1 MIVLRK
7 LFPALPHWTRP
18 EHPVMRYQ
26 MGVRAPLSRRGKYLR
41 ALGVVAAVAALIGLG
56 VLSATSLGTRDAG
69 SYTVETINNILYT
82 PLVLLQILLSVAAL
96 LVTVGTISREQ
107 QLQHWDNL
115 RATPAGT
122 ELLLRTR
129 WFSVFMR
136 LRLML
141 TLVMIG
147 RLVLL
152 GFLLYDLTSFQG
164 RYIDLL
170 INGVVPEVSVLVA
183 VLLVALTMTAAVLLP
198 ITSIGFDAAVGL
210 LVATSVQQRT
220 YSTIIQLVLIFMRIA
235 IVGGLSL
242 LVTAYLG
249 GATDISEPVAWLGV
263 FGQAAVGD
271 WGLTQLY
278 LGRAGEIWTTVPYS
292 ILIGL
297 LLVAFC
303 FVQAWAADMVLNL
316 AVRRAQRRG

>member
-1 MIVLRK
+1 MTLLRK
-7 LFPALPHWTRP
+7 LFPALPVWTSA
-18 EHPVMRYQ
+18 EHPLMRYQ
-26 MGVRAPLSRRGKYLR
+26 MGAPIPLSRRSRYLR
-41 ALGVVAAVAALIGLG
+41 ALGVIIAVAALVGLG

-69 SYTVETINNILYT
+69 SYSVETINNILYT

-115 RATPAGT
+115 RATPAGA

-129 WFSVFMR
+129 WFSVFRR
-136 LRLML
+136 LQLML

-147 RLVLL
+147 RFVLL
-152 GFLLYDLTSFQG
+152 ACMLYDLTSFQG

-183 VLLVALTMTAAVLLP
+183 VLLVALLMTAAVLLP
-198 ITSIGFDAAVGL
+198 IISVGFDAAVGL
-210 LVATSVQQRT
+210 LVATTVQQRT
-220 YSTIIQLVLIFMRIA
+220 YSAIIQLLLIFLRIG
-235 IVGGLSL
+235 IIGGFSL
-242 LVTAYLG
+242 LVTAYLSG
-249 GATDISEPVAWLGV
+249 GTEISEPVAWLGV

-292 ILIGL
+292 VLIGL
-297 LLVAFC
+297 LLVGFC
-303 FVQAWAADMVLNL
+303 FVQAWGADVLLNL
-316 AVRRAQRRG
+316 AIRRAQRKG